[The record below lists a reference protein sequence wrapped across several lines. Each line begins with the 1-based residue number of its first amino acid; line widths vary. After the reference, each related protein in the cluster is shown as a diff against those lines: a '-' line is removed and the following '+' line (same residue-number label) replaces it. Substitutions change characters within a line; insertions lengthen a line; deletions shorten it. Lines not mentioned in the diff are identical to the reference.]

1 LIDQAFF
8 AQPVVDPL
16 TPSPSPSLG
25 RGKPTF
31 LSDSYRFERA
41 VKPCGI
47 FSMY

>member
-1 LIDQAFF
+1 MTDRVVTQT
-8 AQPVVDPL
+8 VVDPL
-16 TPSPSPSLG
+16 TPRPSPALG

-41 VKPCGI
+41 AKTRGV